1 MSEMANTVL
10 NALGNL
16 SHNELLDIASKAAAV
31 AGEKEAQRWEDAKQ
45 AIEDYAVI
53 FGLTPRQ
60 LFDRL
65 FPEAPQPP
73 KYLDPASGK
82 SWSGRGVVPKWL
94 QELCVN
100 GVTLDNFLTKK
111 PE

>member
-16 SHNELLDIASKAAAV
+16 SHDELLDIASTAAAV
-31 AGEKEAQRWEDAKQ
+31 AKEKEARRWEDAKL
-45 AIEDYAVI
+45 AIEDWAAG
-53 FGLTPRQ
+53 FDLTPSQ

-65 FPEAPQPP
+65 FPAEPTPP
-73 KYLDPASGK
+73 KYFDPASGK

-94 QELCVN
+94 QALCVD
-100 GVTLDNFLTKK
+100 GVTLDNFLTVK

>member
-1 MSEMANTVL
+1 MSEVANTVL

-31 AGEKEAQRWEDAKQ
+31 AEEKEAQRWEGAKQ
-45 AIEDYAVI
+45 VIEDYAVI
-53 FGLTPRQ
+53 FDLTPRQ

-65 FPEAPQPP
+65 FPKKPQLP

-94 QELCVN
+94 QALCVD
-100 GVTLDNFLTKK
+100 GVTLDNFLTAKV
-111 PE
+111 E